1 MPMSEAD
8 AVCGRGGAAQAEQ
21 TAEIEALRARLA
33 YAESELARSR
43 ERLELGLRNNGAGF
57 WDCNLVSGEF
67 VLDAHWRQ
75 ILGHAD
81 EVPAGGDEAWHT
93 LLHPEDRGKLEA
105 LFRAHLRGDVP
116 AFECDFRM
124 RAADGGWK
132 WILAQGRAS
141 ARGDDGRWGRVTGSF
156 LDITARKEAELELI
170 EARDAAEAA
179 SRAKGEF
186 LANMSHEIRT
196 PMNGIIGM
204 TELLLDS
211 HLDAEQRDCL
221 KTVKSSAE
229 ALLVIINDILD
240 FSKIE
245 AGELRLERIEFAP
258 AELLAEL
265 TKSLALSA
273 HQRGLELFWWLEEG
287 VPSVLRGD
295 PWRLRQVLL
304 NLVGNAIKF
313 TPRGEIE
320 VGVRARERSADA
332 VTLEILVRDTGIGID
347 QARQESIF
355 AAFAQADS
363 STTRKYGGT
372 GLGLA
377 ICRQIVELM
386 GGRIGVDSIPG
397 QGSTFTVRVPL
408 GVVAE
413 ARAPDAAA
421 LAGARVLIVE
431 RCAPFAARLQA
442 QLAACGLHPQC
453 AADGDAALAMLA
465 AVKDGREPFD
475 FLLVDAAMGGSG
487 GFALAERFAAAT
499 TQLDRVVMMLPTH
512 SQKEDAARCRR
523 VGLVSRIAK
532 PFSCGE
538 LLDALRLARDG
549 GVAEDGDAALFTFD
563 PRITLTGIED
573 RDTLLPRGLSVL
585 LVEDNLVNQTVATRM
600 LERAGCRVVVAGN
613 GQEALDLFDDGQFD
627 VVLMDVQMPL
637 MGGLEAT
644 RAIRAREARRSWVM
658 TSEGWLPVPI
668 IAMTAHSTEA
678 DRMRCLEAGMDD
690 FVTKPVRAAE
700 LIAALGRSL
709 ARGRDDGAEAASELM
724 LLEPSGTAVEVD
736 LRQTRELLDGDEEAV
751 QQLLQIYF
759 RDIGKTFAE
768 LRKARERCDLEAL
781 ARLAHSIEGS
791 VGVFFAE
798 RAASAA
804 KAVERRAGAG
814 DRGAIGEP
822 LSELLTELDRLSRI
836 LRQSLRKP

>member
-1 MPMSEAD
+1 MSEAD
-8 AVCGRGGAAQAEQ
+8 AGFGQGGATQAEP
-21 TAEIEALRARLA
+21 TAEIAALRARLT

-43 ERLELGLRNNGAGF
+43 ERLELGLHNNGAGF

-75 ILGHAD
+75 ILGHGD
-81 EVPAGGDEAWHT
+81 DVPAGGDEAWHT
-93 LLHPEDRGKLEA
+93 LLHPDDRGKLDA

-124 RAADGGWK
+124 RAVGGGWK

-141 ARGDDGRWGRVTGSF
+141 ARGEDGRWGRVTGSF

-211 HLDAEQRDCL
+211 NLDAEQRDCL

-245 AGELRLERIEFAP
+245 AGELRLERIEFEP
-258 AELLAEL
+258 GELLAEL
-265 TKSLALSA
+265 TKSVALSA
-273 HQRGLELFWWLEEG
+273 HQRGLELFWWLDED

-313 TPRGEIE
+313 TPRGEVE
-320 VGVRARERSADA
+320 VGVRMRDRSADT

-347 QARQESIF
+347 LARQESIF

-386 GGRIGVDSIPG
+386 GGCIGLDSVPG
-397 QGSTFTVRVPL
+397 QGSTFTVQVPL

-421 LAGARVLIVE
+421 LSGARLLIVE
-431 RCAPFAARLQA
+431 RCARFAARLQA
-442 QLAACGLHPQC
+442 QLAACGMHPQY

-475 FLLVDAAMGGSG
+475 FLLVDAAMDGSG

-499 TQLDRVVMMLPTH
+499 ARLDRIVMMLPTH
-512 SQKEDAARCRR
+512 SQKEDAARCRQL
-523 VGLVSRIAK
+523 GLVSRIAK
-532 PFSCGE
+532 PFSRGE

-549 GVAEDGDAALFTFD
+549 VAEDVDAALFTFD
-563 PRITLTGIED
+563 PRITLTEMED
-573 RDTLLPRGLSVL
+573 GDTALPRGLSVL

-627 VVLMDVQMPL
+627 AVLMDVQMPL

-644 RAIRAREARRSWVM
+644 QAIRAREARRSWVM
-658 TSEGWLPVPI
+658 TSDGWLPVPI

-700 LIAALGRSL
+700 LIAALGRAL
-709 ARGRDDGAEAASELM
+709 ARGRDDDAGAVSELM
-724 LLEPSGTAVEVD
+724 LLEPSSTAVEVD

-768 LRKARERCDLEAL
+768 LRKARERRDLEAL
-781 ARLAHSIEGS
+781 ARLAHSIKGS

-804 KAVERRAGAG
+804 KAVERLAGTG
-814 DRGAIGEP
+814 DPGAIGEP